1 MQLLK
6 EVNRRL
12 GITLVIIT
20 HQMSVIKEICSRVAV
35 MQHGKIVEMGSV
47 VDVFADPQAPITKD
61 FIAAAGNLG
70 SFYELLQTPNA
81 VQGLDNDQ
89 AVWLLTF
96 KGNVAGE
103 PMMSELYRRFKVRAN
118 IIYGNIDYLGGT
130 ILGKLGIGVEGE
142 QEAIARAKEFL
153 IESNVKVEVLR

>member
-1 MQLLK
+1 
-6 EVNRRL
+6 
-12 GITLVIIT
+12 
-20 HQMSVIKEICSRVAV
+20 
-35 MQHGKIVEMGSV
+35 MGSV